1 MNAASAAPTQGFG
14 STARLIGGVI
24 ILILSGVALYYMYD
38 YLFNITSIQT
48 KAAIVSGPISSNA
61 GTTGFQ
67 YPKSGDSD
75 TKLNQYIFTGG
86 ETSVSFWMYVTGAGT
101 SLTNKKHILHLGTL
115 EDGTDIPTLLVALGG
130 KNNGL
135 FVQVNDGRTPNGS
148 GVTTSGIHSYMMDA
162 ADPANDVTKACNVA
176 NIEYGRWV
184 NVVIVLN
191 NTLCDVY
198 MDGKLARSSVL
209 KGQFQVGATPKFY
222 LLKPSFSTGGITVN
236 TDWNGSLS
244 NVNFYNYAV
253 SPDEVYRLYMAGP
266 SGASGNLWD
275 YIKSFFGSMNV
286 TTPVT
291 TT

>member
-1 MNAASAAPTQGFG
+1 
-14 STARLIGGVI
+14 
-24 ILILSGVALYYMYD
+24 
-38 YLFNITSIQT
+38 
-48 KAAIVSGPISSNA
+48 VSGPISS
-61 GTTGFQ
+61 TTATFQ
-67 YPKSGDSD
+67 YPNGSD
-75 TKLNQYIFTGG
+75 TNTKLNQYIFTGG
-86 ETSVSFWMYVTGAGT
+86 ETSVSFWMYVTGAGD
-101 SLTNKKHILHLGTL
+101 SLTNKKHILHLGTS
-115 EDGTDIPTLLVALGG
+115 EEGGPDNIPTLLVALGG

-135 FVQVNDGRTPNGS
+135 FVQVNDGRNGS
-148 GVTTSGIHSYMMDA
+148 GVTTSGIGTYMQDSS
-162 ADPANDVTKACNVA
+162 DPTNDVSKACNVA

-222 LLKPSFSTGGITVN
+222 LLKSSFSSGGTVK
-236 TDWNGSLS
+236 TDWKGSLS

-275 YIKSFFGSMNV
+275 YIKSFFGSVNV
-286 TTPVT
+286 TTPV
-291 TT
+291 